1 MFCASSTFAHLPRLI
16 IGAFLTLLLSLNT
29 FFCCYHITSTLAHKK
44 VEGCT
49 LHIHMFG
56 GVCVCARYTDDS
68 TPWIRL
74 RPSNALSPTLRT
86 RFCPSNALRW
96 ITLPTLCEVSIPT
109 SRGQGVA
116 LEGAYRVLSCALGIS
131 SCPIHDIVFPR
142 MRQATALCNDHKKS
156 VCSLSNMYGVA
167 PEYLGSHGIVA

>member
-1 MFCASSTFAHLPRLI
+1 M
-16 IGAFLTLLLSLNT
+16 
-29 FFCCYHITSTLAHKK
+29 
-44 VEGCT
+44 
-49 LHIHMFG
+49 
-56 GVCVCARYTDDS
+56 CARYTDDS

-142 MRQATALCNDHKKS
+142 MRQATALCNDQKKS
-156 VCSLSNMYGVA
+156 VCRLSNMYGVA
-167 PEYLGSHGIVA
+167 LESGVPSPNTCPVHGIIVPSIWEAMALSHEQQTWVQAANECPLPSHRKCCRNMSCIFHRI